1 MYPLLGL
8 FQSAILVPDGH
19 LRTLWT
25 KVVTSRCGPV
35 VIDDSGLFAE
45 AQIYLQDC
53 GSALLYMPLKSYN
66 RDIYNYLSSPPTKL
80 LTPYTLLE
88 DELVCYDGLGGVQ
101 TYDLILQKIPQG
113 EIMAYSALG
122 EQLLPMIDELEREF
136 SRIGFSH
143 NNLTSHNIIVSNL
156 GELVPIRCHFATT
169 DGSHD
174 DFDALRNTIRSN
186 AILAEPDYR
195 YLCEDC
201 ELYDAHQ
208 GYIRYMKDGLYG
220 FKDIHCNDIIPAQFK
235 WATDFVENRA
245 IVETQDGYGVI
256 NCYGEFIVPP
266 KYEILYYD
274 VERMIFYYYDYDDIY
289 GFDYNGRPISPDDPC
304 LDDLAQYHYNEPFKR
319 G

>member
-8 FQSAILVPDGH
+8 FQNAILVPDGH

-25 KVVTSRCGPV
+25 KVVTSRCGSV

-45 AQIYLQDC
+45 AQIYLKDS
-53 GSALLYMPLKSYN
+53 GLALLYMPLKSYN
-66 RDIYNYLSSPPTKL
+66 RDIFNYLSSPPSQS
-80 LTPYTLLE
+80 LTPYILLE
-88 DELVCYDGLGGVQ
+88 NELVSYDGVGGVQ
-101 TYDLILQKIPQG
+101 MYDLILQKIPQG

-122 EQLLPMIDELEREF
+122 EKLLPLIDELEKECR
-136 SRIGFSH
+136 RIGFSH
-143 NNLTSHNIIVSNL
+143 NNLTPHNIIISNL
-156 GELVPIRCHFATT
+156 DELIPIRYHFATM
-169 DGSHD
+169 DGSYD
-174 DFDALRNTIRSN
+174 DFDALRDSVTSKMV
-186 AILAEPDYR
+186 LAEPDYR

-208 GYIRYMKDGLYG
+208 GYIRFMKDGLYG